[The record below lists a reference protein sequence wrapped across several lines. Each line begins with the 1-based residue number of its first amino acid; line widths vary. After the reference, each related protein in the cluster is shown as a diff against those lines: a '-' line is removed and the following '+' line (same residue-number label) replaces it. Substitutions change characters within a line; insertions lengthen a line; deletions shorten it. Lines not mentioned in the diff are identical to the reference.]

1 MPIFAISVARW
12 QPSFF
17 EIFQILFF
25 EAFMKTLILL
35 ALLSFCQLAFAD
47 WSRIAEKSHPEPQQY
62 IDLDSVK
69 QTGPM
74 AIMRRVWELRNY
86 SKPVNGGVRSIKRLS
101 EYDCLNHRHRV
112 IQELWFTDPWAQGQQ
127 VATGRKDEA
136 DPAWRPIKAKSIN
149 KVILDEMCPHENDG

>member
-1 MPIFAISVARW
+1 MR
-12 QPSFF
+12 
-17 EIFQILFF
+17 
-25 EAFMKTLILL
+25 KLILL

-74 AIMRRVWELRNY
+74 AIMRRVWELRNF

-101 EYDCLNHRHRV
+101 GLKARV
-112 IQELWFTDPWAQGQQ
+112 
-127 VATGRKDEA
+127 
-136 DPAWRPIKAKSIN
+136 WRPVEKTRPNPPGVRSKPKASTRLSSKKCARTRMTVETS
-149 KVILDEMCPHENDG
+149 

>member
-1 MPIFAISVARW
+1 MR
-12 QPSFF
+12 
-17 EIFQILFF
+17 
-25 EAFMKTLILL
+25 TLILL

-74 AIMRRVWELRNY
+74 AIMRRVWELRNF

-101 EYDCLNHRHRV
+101 EYDCMNQRHRV
-112 IQELWFTDPWAQGQQ
+112 IQELWFTDPWAQGES
-127 VATGRKDEA
+127 VASGRKDEA
-136 DPAWRPIKAKSIN
+136 EPACRTLNSKSIN
-149 KVILDEMCPHENDG
+149 TFMLVEMCRIDI